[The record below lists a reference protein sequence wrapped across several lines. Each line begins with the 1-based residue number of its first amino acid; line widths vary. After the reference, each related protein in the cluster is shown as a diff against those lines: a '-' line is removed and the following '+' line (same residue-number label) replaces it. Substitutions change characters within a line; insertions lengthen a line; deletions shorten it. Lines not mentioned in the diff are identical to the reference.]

1 MFEIAVEKVFRLT
14 CSFPRGMGRPQGE
27 NKARLEAFEKDYE
40 IEIKEATSHA
50 FADPTKTDSNGD

>member
-1 MFEIAVEKVFRLT
+1 
-14 CSFPRGMGRPQGE
+14 MGRPQGE

-50 FADPTKTDSNGD
+50 FADPTKTDSNGGEEPIPCYILTLKYDVE